1 MPIFSFNSLTKLLD
15 LEFTN
20 SRVLLITFV
29 MCCNLPYTRS
39 GENSIKTLYTVCT
52 DIQQLQ
58 NGIILKRLNGIL
70 IFIFISI
77 TNLILHGILL

>member
-20 SRVLLITFV
+20 GRVLLITFV

-39 GENSIKTLYTVCT
+39 GE
-52 DIQQLQ
+52 IQ
-58 NGIILKRLNGIL
+58 LKRCIQYVL
-70 IFIFISI
+70 IYSSFRMV
-77 TNLILHGILL
+77 